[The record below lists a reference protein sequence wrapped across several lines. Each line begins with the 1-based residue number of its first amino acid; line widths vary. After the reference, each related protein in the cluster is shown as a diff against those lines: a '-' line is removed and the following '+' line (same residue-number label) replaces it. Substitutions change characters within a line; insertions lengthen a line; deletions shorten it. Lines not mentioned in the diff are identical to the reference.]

1 MQNMAA
7 HVDAGLQFPHHLT
20 ADTVRA
26 ALVEDLGLAGDITT
40 NAVVSPQA
48 TSEAVLAIRE
58 DGCIAGL
65 PLAAAAFRALDPEIV
80 IEPHVKEG
88 DAALAGSIIARV
100 KGKTRAILTAERVA
114 LNLLQHLS
122 GIATATRHFVEAVAG
137 TRTRIICT
145 RKTTPGLRAFEKY
158 AVRAGGGFNHRF
170 GLFDGVLIK
179 DNHIAAAGGVSAA
192 IGKVLAAN
200 GHLVKIEVEVDTLEQ
215 LEEALQHSIDAVLL
229 DNMAVPELKS
239 AVARA
244 KTARPAILCEA
255 SGGVRLVTVRSIAET
270 GVDMISVGALT
281 HSVRSLDIGLD
292 F

>member
-7 HVDAGLQFPHHLT
+7 HYETGLQFPHHLA

-26 ALVEDLGLAGDITT
+26 ALLEDLGLAGDITT
-40 NAVVSPQA
+40 NAIIPPEA
-48 TSEAVLAIRE
+48 TSEAVLALRE
-58 DGCIAGL
+58 DGCIAGM
-65 PLAAAAFRALDPEIV
+65 PLATAAFRALDPDMI
-80 IEPHVKEG
+80 IEPHTTEG
-88 DAALAGSIIARV
+88 TVTAAGSVVARLR
-100 KGKTRAILTAERVA
+100 GKTRAILTAERVA
-114 LNLLQHLS
+114 LNLVQHLS

-137 TRTRIICT
+137 THTRIVCT

-179 DNHIAAAGGVSAA
+179 DNHIAAAGSVSAA
-192 IGKVLAAN
+192 IERVLAAS
-200 GHLVKIEVEVDTLEQ
+200 GHLVKIEVEVDRLDQ
-215 LEEALQHSIDAVLL
+215 LEEALQYPIDAVLL
-229 DNMAVPELKS
+229 DNMAVPELKN

-244 KTARPAILCEA
+244 KIVKPGILCEA
-255 SGGVRLVTVRSIAET
+255 SGGIRLVTVRSIAET
-270 GVDMISVGALT
+270 GVDMISVGALS

>member
-1 MQNMAA
+1 MQNTAA
-7 HVDAGLQFPHHLT
+7 HYETGLQFPHHLA

-26 ALVEDLGLAGDITT
+26 ALLEDLGLAGDITT
-40 NAVVSPQA
+40 NAIIAPEA
-48 TSEAVLAIRE
+48 TYEAILALRE

-65 PLAAAAFRALDPEIV
+65 PLAAAAFRALDPDMV
-80 IEPHVKEG
+80 IEPHTREG
-88 DAALAGSIIARV
+88 AMAAAGSVIARI

-137 TRTRIICT
+137 THTRIVCT

-170 GLFDGVLIK
+170 GLFDGILIK

-192 IGKVLAAN
+192 IEKVLAAS
-200 GHLVKIEVEVDTLEQ
+200 GHLVKIEVEVDRLDQ
-215 LEEALQHSIDAVLL
+215 LEEALQHPIDAVLL
-229 DNMAVPELKS
+229 DNMAVPELKN

-244 KTARPAILCEA
+244 KTVKPGILCEA
-255 SGGVRLVTVRSIAET
+255 SGGIRLVTVRSIADT
-270 GVDMISVGALT
+270 GVDMISVGALS

>member
-7 HVDAGLQFPHHLT
+7 HYETGLQFPHHLA

-26 ALVEDLGLAGDITT
+26 ALLEDLGLAGDITT
-40 NAVVSPQA
+40 NAIIPPEA
-48 TSEAVLAIRE
+48 ASEAVLSLRE
-58 DGCIAGL
+58 DGCIAGM
-65 PLAAAAFRALDPEIV
+65 PLAVAAFRALDPDMI
-80 IEPHVKEG
+80 IEPHTTEG
-88 DAALAGSIIARV
+88 AMTAAGSVVARL

-114 LNLLQHLS
+114 LNLVQHLS
-122 GIATATRHFVEAVAG
+122 GIATATRQFVDAVAG
-137 TRTRIICT
+137 THTRIVCT

-158 AVRAGGGFNHRF
+158 AIRAGGGFNHRF

-192 IGKVLAAN
+192 IERVLAAS
-200 GHLVKIEVEVDTLEQ
+200 GHLVKIEVEVDTLDQ
-215 LEEALQHSIDAVLL
+215 LEEALQYPIDAVLL
-229 DNMAVPELKS
+229 DNMAVPELKN

-244 KTARPAILCEA
+244 KIVKPGILCEA
-255 SGGVRLVTVRSIAET
+255 SGGIRLVTVRSIAET
-270 GVDMISVGALT
+270 GVDMISVGALS

>member
-7 HVDAGLQFPHHLT
+7 HIETRLQFPHHLVAQT
-20 ADTVRA
+20 IEA
-26 ALVEDLGLAGDITT
+26 ALREDLGLAGDITT
-40 NAVVSPQA
+40 NAIVPPEAV
-48 TSEAVLAIRE
+48 SEAVLTLRE

-65 PLAAAAFRALDPEIV
+65 PLAAAAFRALDQDIV
-80 IEPHVKEG
+80 VEAHVKEG
-88 DAALAGSIIARV
+88 DAAGAGSIVARI
-100 KGKTRAILTAERVA
+100 KGKTRAILTAERAA
-114 LNLLQHLS
+114 LNLVQHLS

-137 TRTRIICT
+137 THTRIVCT

-179 DNHIAAAGGVSAA
+179 DNHIAAAGGVSTA
-192 IGKVLAAN
+192 IERVLAAN
-200 GHLVKIEVEVDTLEQ
+200 GHLVKIEVEVDTLDQ
-215 LEEALQHSIDAVLL
+215 LEEALQHPIDAVLL
-229 DNMAVPELKS
+229 DNMAVPELKN

-244 KTARPAILCEA
+244 KTVKPAILCEA

-281 HSVRSLDIGLD
+281 HSVASLDIGLD